1 MTETHEA
8 IEELLAG
15 YVLRSLS
22 GEDAERADHL
32 LSDHV
37 PQCPACRD
45 SLAVFQAVTADL
57 SLDPSPVQPPDTLLP
72 RLHRDLG
79 VQDRRRRP
87 GAIFAVAAS
96 VVAVVGF
103 AGRAVSQN
111 MRVNDTRSRMD
122 DIRSAMD
129 FATRPG
135 ASMVQVDSSDSDTE
149 PITEISHPG
158 TERFYLVGN
167 DVPMPPEGTVYR
179 VWLLSGTQATYAT
192 DFVPEPGMMVVELEF
207 DPSQYDRILISVEP
221 AGSTPD
227 TPEIAVWQ
235 TAS

>member
-1 MTETHEA
+1 LTETHEA

-87 GAIFAVAAS
+87 VAVFAVAAS

-103 AGRAVSQN
+103 AGLAVSQN

-135 ASMVQVDSSDSDTE
+135 ASTVQVDSSDSDTE